1 VTLHGKNRGG
11 REIFMAERKQAGEV
25 GAPYWEGGGVE
36 VEGAVPSAC
45 GAERREQ
52 AGNSGTAAR

>member
-36 VEGAVPSAC
+36 VEGAVPSVC
-45 GAERREQ
+45 GAERRE
-52 AGNSGTAAR
+52 